1 MGLVAEQRER
11 GAEIGELEF
20 AILLQHQVGG
30 LDVALHQSLR
40 LGVLQGVA
48 TLESDIEHRRHRQQG
63 VRRGEGIQRAPLDG
77 LENGVGRFRQ
87 LVHIDQPGN
96 RS

>member
-30 LDVALHQSLR
+30 LDVALHQYLR
-40 LGVLQGVA
+40 LGALQGVA
-48 TLESDIEHRRHRQQG
+48 TLESDIEHLRLRQ
-63 VRRGEGIQRAPLDG
+63 
-77 LENGVGRFRQ
+77 
-87 LVHIDQPGN
+87 
-96 RS
+96 